1 VPTVT
6 NRLRLLRT
14 GRGWTQRE
22 LSERS
27 GVSVTTISN
36 WEQQD
41 VKAYDVEVLAK
52 LAAALGV
59 EIGLMLTTIPE
70 PE

>member
-41 VKAYDVEVLAK
+41 VKAYDVDVLAK
-52 LAAALGV
+52 LAAALGI
-59 EIGLMLTTIPE
+59 EIGMMLTTIPE